1 MADDVKLPVVG
12 PVDQRWAY
20 AGAALVAG
28 IVGVAWWRRGTA
40 AVDPAADAAADPGM
54 TDGLAEGVTDGS
66 PWPFRPVGGSTVDGS
81 QAGGSAPT
89 TNEAW
94 VQEALDKM
102 EAAGWNRTAV
112 AVALGKYLARKPLT
126 VPAETE
132 LVQTALAIEGHPPQ
146 GSYSIL
152 PESPTAPPRTTPP
165 AAMPA
170 PRLAV
175 KPANSRTAQLSWT
188 VVSGAISYVVDR
200 DGIPIWATSNRVA
213 NVPRQPPGKHY
224 HVRAVSLSRPPSLPS
239 NAVVV
244 V

>member
-1 MADDVKLPVVG
+1 MADDVKLPVIG

-20 AGAALVAG
+20 AGAALIAG
-28 IVGVAWWRRGTA
+28 IVGVAWWRRGMA
-40 AVDPAADAAADPGM
+40 EPAADAAVDPGM

-89 TNEAW
+89 TNEEW

-126 VPAETE
+126 APAETQ

-146 GSYSIL
+146 GSYAIL
-152 PESPTAPPRTTPP
+152 PENPTAPPRTEPGT
-165 AAMPA
+165 ALPA

-175 KPANSRTAQLSWT
+175 KPAPGGKAVLSWT
-188 VVSGAISYVVDR
+188 GVPGAIGYVVDH
-200 DGIPIWATSNRVA
+200 DGHAFWAGSA
-213 NVPRQPPGKHY
+213 NHITVSRKPPGQHY
-224 HVRAVSLSRPPSLPS
+224 HVRALSLSRLASAPS
-239 NAVVV
+239 NPVVV